1 MTIEQ
6 ISAKFTATIN
16 NAAGT
21 GIRARVYLDGSVGL
35 FGTPDGVKTAA
46 EWLVGNAGL
55 RLTFME
61 TDEDG
66 ECGASLYK

>member
-6 ISAKFTATIN
+6 ISAKFTATLN

-21 GIRARVYLDGSVGL
+21 SVRARVYNNGSVGL
-35 FGTPDGVKTAA
+35 TGTPDEVKTAA
-46 EWLVGNAGL
+46 EWLVSNAGL

-66 ECGASLYK
+66 DCGASLYK